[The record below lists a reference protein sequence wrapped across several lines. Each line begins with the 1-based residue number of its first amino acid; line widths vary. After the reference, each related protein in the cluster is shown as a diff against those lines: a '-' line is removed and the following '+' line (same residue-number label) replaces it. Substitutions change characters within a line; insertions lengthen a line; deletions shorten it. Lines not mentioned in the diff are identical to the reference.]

1 MALLANPQAL
11 APALRRLPALE
22 KLYLCRNPLGDQGL
36 AALLA
41 PPPPAGA
48 LPTPNGVL
56 TKLKVLNLWHTQV
69 ADAGCATLADALYSA
84 ALPAFE
90 LLELACI
97 PASAASQ
104 AAVDEAMIRRMYP

>member
-1 MALLANPQAL
+1 MAL

-48 LPTPNGVL
+48 LPPPNGVL

-90 LLELACI
+90 LLELDCI

-104 AAVDEAMIRRMYP
+104 AAVNEAMIRRITP